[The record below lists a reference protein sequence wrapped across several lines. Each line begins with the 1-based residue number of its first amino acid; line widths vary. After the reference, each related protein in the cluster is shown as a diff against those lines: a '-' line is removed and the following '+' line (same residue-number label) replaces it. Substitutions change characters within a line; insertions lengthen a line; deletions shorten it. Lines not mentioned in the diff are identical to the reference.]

1 MPKQPKEKSPHLQG
15 LEAVFERHT
24 RRFSPFDILGL
35 RTSEGESPELERTQ
49 TDQEE
54 QPTHMGVDGTH
65 PHDPPT
71 HVGVDG
77 THIGMGTTHTK
88 VVEVL
93 EDLTNNTSTH
103 MGEGGTHPHDP
114 PTHVGVDSLHPHASE
129 DAIPSPSTTA
139 QVGIH
144 DVLTANQVRA
154 QLGRKARQVLGYLN
168 SIRSVDRPAYTVPV
182 GYAQIGAAADVHVHY
197 LRRDVLPK
205 LAMLGLIGIVHKS
218 FQGTIYHLYYDT
230 AFLHIIAGAEDEP
243 HVSIGPALPDASAL
257 LPLAVPSSPA
267 SGAELPPWID
277 REHWGWLTPEIVH
290 QLVAKAGTEAQ
301 AQEKLEIILYNE
313 THGPVE
319 RHVRD
324 RRAVLAY
331 YLRTPQADIWPND
344 DGFETLALRRAR
356 QDRDRALQEK
366 TLMEEAL
373 RARQDAAKARFLT
386 ALTDAQLHWL
396 KQEAKRRVDA
406 QSGARF
412 LTSRYPLYKAEE
424 EQLIHEWMDRVD
436 YGEQVPYGTSD

>member
-1 MPKQPKEKSPHLQG
+1 MPKQPKEKSPHLQE
-15 LEAVFERHT
+15 LETVFERHT

-35 RTSEGESPELERTQ
+35 RTSEGESPELKRTK

-54 QPTHMGVDGTH
+54 TLPSIGVDGTH
-65 PHDPPT
+65 PHGTPT
-71 HVGVDG
+71 HMDVDATALPGVGIHTRVVDVKEDTTTNYSPCAVAVAP
-77 THIGMGTTHTK
+77 THIGVGA
-88 VVEVL
+88 
-93 EDLTNNTSTH
+93 
-103 MGEGGTHPHDP
+103 THPHAPEIAVQP
-114 PTHVGVDSLHPHASE
+114 PTTLAD
-129 DAIPSPSTTA
+129 
-139 QVGIH
+139 VGIH
-144 DVLTANQVRA
+144 DVLAATQVRA

-168 SIRSVDRPAYTVPV
+168 SIRSLERPAYTVPV
-182 GYAQIGAAADVHVHY
+182 GYAQISAAADVHTHY
-197 LRRDVLPK
+197 LRRNVLPK

-230 AFLHIIAGAEDEP
+230 AFLHIIAGAEDELRAS
-243 HVSIGPALPDASAL
+243 VVPALPEA
-257 LPLAVPSSPA
+257 PLRPPIAVPSPPTTEA
-267 SGAELPPWID
+267 GLPPWID

-319 RHVRD
+319 RHIRD

-356 QDRDRALQEK
+356 QDCDRALQEK
-366 TLMEEAL
+366 ALMEEAL

-424 EQLIHEWMDRVD
+424 EQLIHEWMDRMD
-436 YGEQVPYGTSD
+436 YGERVPHVTSEPQES

>member
-1 MPKQPKEKSPHLQG
+1 MPKQPKEKSSHLQD
-15 LEAVFERHT
+15 LEAVFEQHT

-35 RTSEGESPELERTQ
+35 RTSEGESTEPDRTK

-54 QPTHMGVDGTH
+54 TSTHMEVDATHPHESSTHMEVDATPIPGMGIHTRVVEVKEEITNNNPPHVDGVAPTHMGVDATH
-65 PHDPPT
+65 PHVSETAVWPPALPA
-71 HVGVDG
+71 
-77 THIGMGTTHTK
+77 
-88 VVEVL
+88 E
-93 EDLTNNTSTH
+93 
-103 MGEGGTHPHDP
+103 
-114 PTHVGVDSLHPHASE
+114 
-129 DAIPSPSTTA
+129 
-139 QVGIH
+139 VGIH
-144 DVLTANQVRA
+144 DVLTATQVRA

-168 SIRSVDRPAYTVPV
+168 SIRSLERPAYTVPV
-182 GYAQIGAAADVHVHY
+182 GYAQISAAADVHAHY
-197 LRRDVLPK
+197 LRRNVLPK

-218 FQGTIYHLYYDT
+218 FQGTTYHLYYDT
-230 AFLHIIAGAEDEP
+230 AFLHIIAGTEDEP
-243 HVSIGPALPDASAL
+243 RVSGVPALPEAPV
-257 LPLAVPSSPA
+257 LPPTAPSPPLTE
-267 SGAELPPWID
+267 AELPPWVD
-277 REHWGWLTPEIVH
+277 REHWGWLTPEIAR

-331 YLRTPQADIWPND
+331 YLRTLQADIWPND

-366 TLMEEAL
+366 TLLEEAL

-386 ALTDAQLHWL
+386 TLTDAQLHWL

-436 YGEQVPYGTSD
+436 YGERVPHVTSEPQES

>member
-1 MPKQPKEKSPHLQG
+1 MPKQPREKSSHLQE
-15 LEAVFERHT
+15 LETVFERHT

-35 RTSEGESPELERTQ
+35 RTSEGESPERERTK
-49 TDQEE
+49 TDQEDTLL
-54 QPTHMGVDGTH
+54 PIGVDGTH
-65 PHDPPT
+65 PHVAAT
-71 HVGVDG
+71 HMGVDATALPG
-77 THIGMGTTHTK
+77 VGIHTR
-88 VVEVL
+88 VVEVK
-93 EDLTNNTSTH
+93 EDTTTNTPMWVGGVASTH
-103 MGEGGTHPHDP
+103 MGVDLNHP
-114 PTHVGVDSLHPHASE
+114 PTPE
-129 DAIPSPSTTA
+129 TA
-139 QVGIH
+139 VQLPATLADVGIH
-144 DVLTANQVRA
+144 DVLTATHVRA

-168 SIRSVDRPAYTVPV
+168 SIRSLERPAYTVPV
-182 GYAQIGAAADVHVHY
+182 GYAQISAAADVHAHY
-197 LRRDVLPK
+197 LRRNVLPK

-230 AFLHIIAGAEDEP
+230 AFLHIITGAEDASRASG
-243 HVSIGPALPDASAL
+243 VSAL
-257 LPLAVPSSPA
+257 LEAPVLSPVAVPSSPTTEA
-267 SGAELPPWID
+267 GLPPWID

-319 RHVRD
+319 RHIRD

-366 TLMEEAL
+366 ALMEEAL

-386 ALTDAQLHWL
+386 SLTDAQLHWL
-396 KQEAKRRVDA
+396 KHEAKRRVDA
-406 QSGARF
+406 QAGARF

-436 YGEQVPYGTSD
+436 YGERVPHSTPEPQES

>member
-15 LEAVFERHT
+15 LEAVFEKHT

-35 RTSEGESPELERTQ
+35 RTGEGESPELERAK

-54 QPTHMGVDGTH
+54 ISTHIGVDDTH
-65 PHDPPT
+65 PHEPQT
-71 HVGVDG
+71 HMEMGATPLPGVRI
-77 THIGMGTTHTK
+77 HSR
-88 VVEVL
+88 VVEVQ
-93 EDLTNNTSTH
+93 EDLTNNTPTH
-103 MGEGGTHPHDP
+103 MWVGGCHPHVGGTHPP
-114 PTHVGVDSLHPHASE
+114 
-129 DAIPSPSTTA
+129 AISTE
-139 QVGIH
+139 VGIH
-144 DVLTANQVRA
+144 DALAATQIRA

-168 SIRSVDRPAYTVPV
+168 SIRSLERPGYTVPV
-182 GYAQIGAAADVHVHY
+182 GYAQISAAADVHAHY
-197 LRRDVLPK
+197 LRRNVLPK

-230 AFLHIIAGAEDEP
+230 AFLNIIADAEDEL
-243 HVSIGPALPDASAL
+243 HVSVVPALSEAPV
-257 LPLAVPSSPA
+257 LPPHAVPSSPA
-267 SGAELPPWID
+267 SETALPPWID

-290 QLVAKAGTEAQ
+290 QLVVKAGTEAQ
-301 AQEKLEIILYNE
+301 AKEKLDIILYNE

-331 YLRTPQADIWPND
+331 YLRNPQADIWPND

-436 YGEQVPYGTSD
+436 YGERVPYDTSESQESQRPPAKPEA

>member
-1 MPKQPKEKSPHLQG
+1 MPKQPKDKSSHLQE
-15 LEAVFERHT
+15 LEAIFEQHT

-35 RTSEGESPELERTQ
+35 RTSEGEISAPDRTT

-54 QPTHMGVDGTH
+54 LPTHIGVDATHPHGPPTHMGVDATPIPG
-65 PHDPPT
+65 
-71 HVGVDG
+71 VG
-77 THIGMGTTHTK
+77 IHTR
-88 VVEVL
+88 VVEVK
-93 EDLTNNTSTH
+93 EEITNNSPPHVDGVALTH
-103 MGEGGTHPHDP
+103 MGVDATHPQVSETAVLP
-114 PTHVGVDSLHPHASE
+114 PALPTE
-129 DAIPSPSTTA
+129 
-139 QVGIH
+139 VGIH
-144 DVLTANQVRA
+144 DVLTATQVRA

-168 SIRSVDRPAYTVPV
+168 SIRSLERPAYTVPV
-182 GYAQIGAAADVHVHY
+182 GYTQISAAADVHAHY
-197 LRRDVLPK
+197 LRRNVLPK

-230 AFLHIIAGAEDEP
+230 AFLHIIAGAEDESRLSGVP
-243 HVSIGPALPDASAL
+243 
-257 LPLAVPSSPA
+257 AVPETPVLPPPTA
-267 SGAELPPWID
+267 SIPLLTEAELPPWVD
-277 REHWGWLTPEIVH
+277 REHWGWLTPEIVR

-331 YLRTPQADIWPND
+331 YLRTSQADIWPND

-366 TLMEEAL
+366 TLLEEAL

-436 YGEQVPYGTSD
+436 YGERVPHVTSEPQES

>member
-15 LEAVFERHT
+15 LEAVFDRHT

-35 RTSEGESPELERTQ
+35 RTSEGESPELEKTK

-54 QPTHMGVDGTH
+54 ISTHIGVDDTH
-65 PHDPPT
+65 PHEPQTDMEMGATPLPGVGIHSRVVEVKQDLIT
-71 HVGVDG
+71 YGPQHVEAVAP
-77 THIGMGTTHTK
+77 THIG
-88 VVEVL
+88 V
-93 EDLTNNTSTH
+93 DD
-103 MGEGGTHPHDP
+103 THPHVFAIGVQP
-114 PTHVGVDSLHPHASE
+114 PATSAE
-129 DAIPSPSTTA
+129 
-139 QVGIH
+139 VGIH
-144 DVLTANQVRA
+144 AVLAATQVRA

-168 SIRSVDRPAYTVPV
+168 SIRSLERPAYTVPV
-182 GYAQIGAAADVHVHY
+182 GYAQISAAADVHAHY
-197 LRRDVLPK
+197 LRRNVLPK

-230 AFLHIIAGAEDEP
+230 AVLHIIAGADDESR
-243 HVSIGPALPDASAL
+243 VSIGPALPEASI
-257 LPLAVPSSPA
+257 LPPHAVPSPPA
-267 SGAELPPWID
+267 SEAELPPWID

-319 RHVRD
+319 RRVRD

-331 YLRTPQADIWPND
+331 YLRSPQADIWPND

-356 QDRDRALQEK
+356 QNRDRALQEK
-366 TLMEEAL
+366 TLIEEAL

-424 EQLIHEWMDRVD
+424 EKLIHEWMDRVD
-436 YGEQVPYGTSD
+436 YGERVPYGTSEPQES

>member
-1 MPKQPKEKSPHLQG
+1 MPKQAKEKSPHLQG

-35 RTSEGESPELERTQ
+35 RTSEGESPELERTK

-54 QPTHMGVDGTH
+54 ILTHMDV
-65 PHDPPT
+65 
-71 HVGVDG
+71 
-77 THIGMGTTHTK
+77 
-88 VVEVL
+88 
-93 EDLTNNTSTH
+93 
-103 MGEGGTHPHDP
+103 GGTHPHDRQTHMEMGVTPLPGVGIHTRVVEVQEDPTNNSSPHVGDVLSTHIDVDDTHP
-114 PTHVGVDSLHPHASE
+114 PTFAT
-129 DAIPSPSTTA
+129 AMQSPATSA
-139 QVGIH
+139 GLGIH
-144 DVLTANQVRA
+144 DVLAATQVRA

-168 SIRSVDRPAYTVPV
+168 SIRSLERPAYTVPV
-182 GYAQIGAAADVHVHY
+182 GYAQISAAADVHAHY
-197 LRRDVLPK
+197 LRRNVLPK
-205 LAMLGLIGIVHKS
+205 LAMLGLIGIGHKS
-218 FQGTIYHLYYDT
+218 FHGTIYHLYYDA
-230 AFLHIIAGAEDEP
+230 AFLHIIADEDDESR
-243 HVSIGPALPDASAL
+243 VSAVSALPEARV
-257 LPLAVPSSPA
+257 LPLLAVPSPPA
-267 SGAELPPWID
+267 SEAALPPWID

-301 AQEKLEIILYNE
+301 AQDKLEIILYNE

-344 DGFETLALRRAR
+344 DGFETLALRHAR

-366 TLMEEAL
+366 ALTEEAL

-386 ALTDAQLHWL
+386 ALTDAQMHWL
-396 KQEAKRRVDA
+396 KQEAKRRVDV

-424 EQLIHEWMDRVD
+424 EKLIREWMDRVD
-436 YGEQVPYGTSD
+436 YGERVPHITSEPHES